1 MPQREHGA
9 LMTADEL
16 FDLPDDGLVYELDE
30 GKLICMTP
38 SGPYSSV
45 VAANLHLA
53 VGWFVREHR
62 LGICGVSEG
71 GFKLAS
77 NPDTVRAPDVWFVQN
92 ERVPPEGLPRSF
104 WALAP
109 DLAIEVL
116 SPTDRYTQV
125 MRKMRDYLNTGVR
138 LIWAI
143 DPEARTAMVFRPGV
157 APRFIDEDGVLD
169 GEEVLPGLTVKL
181 GDVLM

>member
-1 MPQREHGA
+1 
-9 LMTADEL
+9 
-16 FDLPDDGLVYELDE
+16 
-30 GKLICMTP
+30 
-38 SGPYSSV
+38 
-45 VAANLHLA
+45 
-53 VGWFVREHR
+53 
-62 LGICGVSEG
+62 
-71 GFKLAS
+71 
-77 NPDTVRAPDVWFVQN
+77 
-92 ERVPPEGLPRSF
+92 LPRSF

-116 SPTDRYTQV
+116 SPTDHYTQV

-169 GEEVLPGLTVKL
+169 GEDVLPGLTVKL